1 MTPYYH
7 DNVTYNLTIT
17 NTGNND
23 YTDVLTVIDSLPDGL
38 EYVPTA
44 SITGG
49 VILSEDVN
57 GQVITW
63 TITNISA
70 KSSAIIAVTVYVNT
84 LEKSTNNLTLIG
96 PNGTEQ
102 KVNCTIDPVPFADLE
117 VIKLVSNAT
126 AHKGDLVNWTIIA
139 INHGPNDAENVVVN
153 DNIPDELN
161 VTNIY
166 GLPEGTTYENGVWTI
181 GTLPNGTELRL
192 VIETKVLTTNK
203 TIINVV
209 NITSDTHDPN
219 LDNNNDTNQT
229 TIPPEADLEV
239 IKQVSNGV
247 VYKGEIV
254 NWTIIV
260 TNNGPDMAINVI
272 VTDDLPSGLTFLS
285 ADGDYANGV
294 WNVGDLAKGESRT
307 LVIETRVAAT
317 NATIENIAVGSSD
330 TYDPNESNNKG
341 NNSTEVP
348 PEADLEVIKLV
359 SDANV
364 YKGDLVNW
372 TIIIT
377 NNGPDD
383 AVNTK
388 VIDKLPNGLIYVS
401 DDSNGDYNPETG
413 IWTVQKL
420 ANGESRTL
428 IIQTLVNITNATIK
442 NVAVGTS
449 DTYDPDESNNN
460 GTNKTNV
467 SPESDLEVIKIVSN
481 KTVSN
486 GDIVTWTIII
496 INHGPDD
503 AVNVRTTDRLPL
515 GLQYV
520 GDNTNG
526 AYDLQTGLWAVGN
539 LKKGERR
546 VIIIDTLVNATNT
559 TIKNVAF
566 GTSDIPD
573 PDPSNNNDTN
583 RTNVIPEADLEVIK
597 QTSSTT
603 AHKGDLINW
612 TIIVINH
619 GPDDAVN
626 AKVTDKL
633 PNGLVYVSD
642 DANGAY
648 DPETGIWT
656 IGNLKNGARVTLVIT
671 TLVNITN
678 TTIENVA
685 IGTSDIPDPDPS
697 NNNGTNKTNVMPE
710 ADLAI
715 TKEVT
720 DIMYYINDTVVW
732 TITLINNGPDCA
744 VDTVVSEVLP
754 DGLELIN
761 YTATKGTYTDGIWTV
776 GNMESGESLTLVLN
790 TKVTISN
797 ANITN
802 VVAANSSTYDPDESN
817 NNDSAIAKI
826 YPYVDLELAKIANIE
841 KVNVGDKVIW
851 TIIVKNKGVDKAVNS
866 RVTDVLP
873 DGLKYISNVVSKGQF
888 NPETGIWAIGDLEGG
903 ESVNIT
909 ITTEALIA
917 GVIINKADVIS
928 DTPEK
933 DLSNNHAEANVTV
946 EDNPTPEPTPDVPKM
961 PATGNPIVMAIL
973 AVLLLV
979 GTKLR
984 KRK

>member
-1 MTPYYH
+1 M
-7 DNVTYNLTIT
+7 
-17 NTGNND
+17 
-23 YTDVLTVIDSLPDGL
+23 
-38 EYVPTA
+38 
-44 SITGG
+44 
-49 VILSEDVN
+49 
-57 GQVITW
+57 
-63 TITNISA
+63 
-70 KSSAIIAVTVYVNT
+70 
-84 LEKSTNNLTLIG
+84 
-96 PNGTEQ
+96 
-102 KVNCTIDPVPFADLE
+102 
-117 VIKLVSNAT
+117 
-126 AHKGDLVNWTIIA
+126 
-139 INHGPNDAENVVVN
+139 
-153 DNIPDELN
+153 
-161 VTNIY
+161 
-166 GLPEGTTYENGVWTI
+166 
-181 GTLPNGTELRL
+181 
-192 VIETKVLTTNK
+192 
-203 TIINVV
+203 
-209 NITSDTHDPN
+209 
-219 LDNNNDTNQT
+219 
-229 TIPPEADLEV
+229 
-239 IKQVSNGV
+239 
-247 VYKGEIV
+247 
-254 NWTIIV
+254 
-260 TNNGPDMAINVI
+260 
-272 VTDDLPSGLTFLS
+272 
-285 ADGDYANGV
+285 
-294 WNVGDLAKGESRT
+294 
-307 LVIETRVAAT
+307 
-317 NATIENIAVGSSD
+317 
-330 TYDPNESNNKG
+330 
-341 NNSTEVP
+341 
-348 PEADLEVIKLV
+348 
-359 SDANV
+359 

-790 TKVTISN
+790 TKV
-797 ANITN
+797 
-802 VVAANSSTYDPDESN
+802 
-817 NNDSAIAKI
+817 
-826 YPYVDLELAKIANIE
+826 
-841 KVNVGDKVIW
+841 
-851 TIIVKNKGVDKAVNS
+851 
-866 RVTDVLP
+866 
-873 DGLKYISNVVSKGQF
+873 
-888 NPETGIWAIGDLEGG
+888 
-903 ESVNIT
+903 
-909 ITTEALIA
+909 
-917 GVIINKADVIS
+917 
-928 DTPEK
+928 
-933 DLSNNHAEANVTV
+933 
-946 EDNPTPEPTPDVPKM
+946 
-961 PATGNPIVMAIL
+961 
-973 AVLLLV
+973 
-979 GTKLR
+979 
-984 KRK
+984 